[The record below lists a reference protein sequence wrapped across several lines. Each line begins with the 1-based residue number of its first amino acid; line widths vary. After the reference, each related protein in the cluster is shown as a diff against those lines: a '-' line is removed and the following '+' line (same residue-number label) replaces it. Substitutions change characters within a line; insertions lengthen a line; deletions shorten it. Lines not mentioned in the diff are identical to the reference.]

1 VLFVGFIDLF
11 GIEFQGS
18 KALLA
23 TTISNWA
30 AAYTGAYI
38 FILLLGSWPADILGR
53 KLCLLFVQVFL
64 ACACLCEMFAQTWQ
78 LWLVSKI
85 FAVGRDQILELGS
98 RLIIRYPCRASRSG

>member
-1 VLFVGFIDLF
+1 MRSSFLTPGFVSCVGFIDLF

-85 FAVGRDQILELGS
+85 FAVGRIKSWES
-98 RLIIRYPCRASRSG
+98 A